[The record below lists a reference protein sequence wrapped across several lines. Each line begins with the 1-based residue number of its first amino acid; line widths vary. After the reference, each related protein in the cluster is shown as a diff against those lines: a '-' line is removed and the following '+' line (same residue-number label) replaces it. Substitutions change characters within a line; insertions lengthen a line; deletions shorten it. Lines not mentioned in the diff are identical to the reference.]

1 MAENGTEIGAL
12 IERILETY
20 HEPPRRELPELRR
33 LAGELGLEAVATDLV
48 ELEELLE
55 LHMFKEEM
63 RLFPMMEQGSS
74 GLLGHLVDDMM
85 AEHRAIEALAG
96 PLAATL
102 DERFPPGCGGTAEEL
117 GRLARHFFSELE
129 AHASLE
135 DEILFAPF
143 AGKRGFVA

>member
-1 MAENGTEIGAL
+1 MADKGELSAL

-20 HEPPRRELPELRR
+20 HEPHRRELPELVR
-33 LAGELGLEAVATDLV
+33 LAGELGLEAVAADLA

-63 RLFPMMEQGSS
+63 RLFPMMQQGSS
-74 GLLGHLVDDMM
+74 GLLGHLVEDMM
-85 AEHRAIEALAG
+85 DEHRAIEALAG

-102 DERFPPGCGGTAEEL
+102 AERCPPGCGGTAEAL
-117 GRLARHFFSELE
+117 GDLARHFFSELH

-135 DEILFAPF
+135 DETLFAPF
-143 AGKRGFVA
+143 VGKHGFVA